1 MLRITQG
8 CKQTK
13 YSQNKTCSRFLV
25 ICSSQALLRLL
36 APTSNPVSRCVH
48 ACSAPAHAAAR
59 VRTAPQSAVRR
70 LFGNQLSAAPFPA
83 PPPASCQ

>member
-1 MLRITQG
+1 MQI
-8 CKQTK
+8 KK
-13 YSQNKTCSRFLV
+13 SSQNKKTCSRFRV
-25 ICSSQALLRLL
+25 ICSSPTQALLRLL

-48 ACSAPAHAAAR
+48 GRCAHAHAAAR
-59 VRTAPQSAVRR
+59 VRTAAQSAVRR

>member
-1 MLRITQG
+1 METEKILRKNMFPFSCHLFISG
-8 CKQTK
+8 
-13 YSQNKTCSRFLV
+13 
-25 ICSSQALLRLL
+25 L
-36 APTSNPVSRCVH
+36 AAAAGPTSNPVSRSVH
-48 ACSAPAHAAAR
+48 ARCAHAHAAAR